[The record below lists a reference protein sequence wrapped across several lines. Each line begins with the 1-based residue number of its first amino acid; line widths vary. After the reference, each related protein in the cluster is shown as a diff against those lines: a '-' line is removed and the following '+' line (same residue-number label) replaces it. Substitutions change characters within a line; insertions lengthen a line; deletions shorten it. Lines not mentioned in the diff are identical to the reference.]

1 MNKCEICG
9 YYEDLI
15 AWHYEECPKLKEK
28 YHRFKFSCE
37 WCHKE
42 MTEED
47 HHFCDICGDCREEN
61 EEDWDY
67 E

>member
-1 MNKCEICG
+1 MNKCENCG
-9 YYEDLI
+9 YYEDSI

-37 WCHKE
+37 WCNKQ

-47 HHFCDICGDCREEN
+47 HHFCDICGDCREEH
-61 EEDWDY
+61 EED
-67 E
+67 

>member
-28 YHRFKFSCE
+28 PKKLTNNIWLMEEE
-37 WCHKE
+37 W
-42 MTEED
+42 
-47 HHFCDICGDCREEN
+47 N
-61 EEDWDY
+61 Y